1 MPGLSEHVPQVD
13 TAQPTGRG
21 VHCNRMEPSPH
32 RLAEGVI
39 RCPD

>member
-1 MPGLSEHVPQVD
+1 MPGLTEHVPQVD
-13 TAQPTGRG
+13 TAKPTVRG